1 MHRNVMIDGVVYADH
16 ELREMDALIAD
27 KTIVRVDSTNDG
39 IEWLPTHHD
48 IPWQDGMTVAQAEA
62 LTWALPFFD
71 EYIDEGDIYDKVLD
85 MLTDEQAEQVPEAFH
100 EWAPNYDYKAGDRR
114 RYKGVLY
121 KCLQAHTSQVGW
133 EPDIATSLWAKVH
146 AQPDPPTPGDI
157 PVWEQ
162 PSSTNPYM
170 MGDKVHF
177 PTIDDPVYVSTI
189 DYNVYAPDVYG
200 WELEE

>member
-16 ELREMDALIAD
+16 ELRDMDALIAD
-27 KTIVRVDSTNDG
+27 KTVVRVDSTNDG
-39 IEWLPTHHD
+39 IDWLPTHHD

-71 EYIDEGDIYDKVLD
+71 EYIDEGDVYDKVLD

-100 EWAPNYDYKAGDRR
+100 EWAPNTAYKVGDRR
-114 RYKGVLY
+114 RYKDVLY

-133 EPDIATSLWAKVH
+133 EPDIATSLWAKINVK
-146 AQPDPPTPGDI
+146 PDPPTPGDI

-162 PSSTNPYM
+162 PGSTNPYM